1 MQDFI
6 IERGELK
13 KYTGKGG
20 DIVIPDGVRAIG
32 DMAFWNNE
40 TVTSVTVGGGVKEIM
55 SHAFDGCKNLSRV
68 ELCEGIEIIGPW
80 AFSACGS
87 LKYIKIP
94 ASVTEL
100 TYEVFLDS
108 TALEAIDVDEN
119 NAVYR
124 SIDGNL
130 YSKDGTV
137 FYEYAAGKTDKEF
150 FIPQSVREM
159 AEKALFHCNHLER
172 VVAPKMK
179 EVKKWTFFA
188 CNGLKTIEFVDGLE
202 RIERVEIDLC
212 PSLENILLPNS
223 VRDISH
229 FRVRN
234 CDALERLIFPDGL
247 MKLYFYNVAN
257 CPNFLFLRFNDGVLS
272 VDEGAIANCPKL
284 TEICVP
290 FTASAFT
297 GLEFFAP
304 CAVEE
309 IKVDDG
315 NARYRSI
322 DGNLYDITGETLVLY
337 AAGKASGRFV
347 VPSSVKKIGAHAFSA
362 AENLKEIFIPL
373 GVETVEEN
381 AFADCKNAILFAEA
395 DKKPD
400 GWIEEGEEGTWEE
413 KKWNPKNL
421 RVHWGFDMGKL

>member
-40 TVTSVTVGGGVKEIM
+40 TITSVAVGGGVKEIM
-55 SHAFDGCKNLSRV
+55 SHAFDGCKNLARV
-68 ELCEGIEIIGPW
+68 ELSEGLEIIGPW
-80 AFSACGS
+80 AFSACKS

-108 TALEAIDVDEN
+108 TALENIDVDEN

-130 YSKDGTV
+130 YSKDGKT

-150 FIPQSVREM
+150 YIPQSVREM
-159 AEKALFHCNHLER
+159 MEKALFHCNHLER
-172 VVAPKMK
+172 VVAPKME
-179 EVKKWTFFA
+179 EVKNWTFFA

-202 RIERVEIDLC
+202 RMERVEIDLC

-234 CDALERLIFPDGL
+234 CEVIERLVFPDGL

-257 CPNFLFLRFNDGVLS
+257 CPNFSSLRFNGGVLC

-297 GLEFFAP
+297 GLEFVAP

-309 IKVDDG
+309 IKVEDG

-337 AAGKASGRFV
+337 AAGKPKGRFV
-347 VPSSVKKIGAHAFSA
+347 VPSGVKKISSNAFSG
-362 AENLKEIFIPL
+362 AENLKEIFIPI

-381 AFADCKNAILFAEA
+381 AFADCKNARIFAETN
-395 DKKPD
+395 KKPD
-400 GWIEEGEEGTWEE
+400 GWIEEGEEGDWEE
-413 KKWNPKNL
+413 KKWNPKKIPVN
-421 RVHWGFDMGKL
+421 WGYDPKKL